1 MKFTERYLKR
11 PYLVTS
17 LILLS
22 AFIGFIGFRKMPIN
36 LFPDS
41 DYPQIAVVTFY
52 PGAPAKDIEDKVTRL
67 IEKELNT
74 IDQIRKVS
82 SSTKDEITAVTAE
95 FEYAK
100 GLEGAATDVAN
111 ALKKIEGQMPADTR
125 PPQIFKISK
134 ATQPDLILS
143 LTPKED
149 SPYDLARIRQL
160 ADNNIKEDL
169 LRVPEVANVEVFG
182 GYNPELTISVKPDR
196 LDSYGINITEVIA
209 AVAAQNLNIPSGLI
223 IREKDQY
230 VLKTQGELLKKEDA
244 GEIVVKHN
252 GNGDVHLKDVAD
264 IVPGYQERQSL
275 YHGNGKPAIG
285 ISILRSVKGHDMDT
299 IHAVEKALPALEAKY
314 SMINF
319 EIADTQKELIE
330 KSVDNMIDA
339 LRDAIIMT
347 VFVIFLFLAD
357 IRGMMIAAISIPFTY
372 LLTFA
377 IMYLLGME
385 FNMVTLTGIILAVGM
400 LLDDAIVVIENIER
414 RYHQNKE
421 DLRTAVFGGTDEVML
436 AIFSGTYATI
446 MVLLPI
452 IFIGGY
458 VQTVLRPLSLTLSI
472 ALGVS
477 YIVSVTVIPLFAPL
491 ILKAEAKKN
500 RIERITQLF
509 DRYVISPIRD
519 FFVGLLGTAL
529 KHRALFIIGAVVV
542 LVFSL
547 RQMPLVGRD
556 LMPPMD
562 TGIMKVS
569 FEADSNTSLS
579 STEEILNKIETAI
592 KKTPGVVRLST
603 TVGSEPGVISF
614 GSGRIPQQ
622 GLIAV
627 HLVDRFH
634 RKESIWQIEDRLRE
648 EFRRIPGLKYVDVY
662 DYGATAMS
670 SIKAPLDIMVSG
682 PDPEIL
688 DSIGNDIMTGL
699 QKVRGLT
706 SISRSWT
713 YDKKEIAFK
722 INMEKAAV
730 YGMSPVVISQQ
741 VAAAVRGG
749 TASVFRVP
757 GQDGYFM
764 RVQFA
769 PEYRNNLSSIE
780 TMLIQTQKGA
790 VPLKEFGTFSMVKA
804 QTSMARQYL
813 QPTID
818 IYGYRS
824 KAAVSHIHDDLSSVL
839 KDIKLPSGYTIS
851 QEGDLKQMKESFGRL
866 MAALSIGLVLLYFSL
881 VPAFKSWI
889 HPLTIMSAIPL
900 ALIGAVWAMLL
911 TGKHQCQPS
920 FMGMILLAGIV
931 VKNSILLI
939 DFIEEARAKGDSL
952 MDAITGS
959 VRIRTR
965 PILMT
970 AVGTSVGMLPIALE
984 WAIGLE
990 RLSPLAIVA
999 IGGLMV
1005 STFLT
1010 LIYVPVLYSLFDQ
1023 AREKLKGYYPFK
1035 RHSINEKGEAAHEA

>member
-1 MKFTERYLKR
+1 MSFTERYLKR
-11 PYLVTS
+11 PYLITS
-17 LILLS
+17 LIFLA
-22 AFIGFIGFRKMPIN
+22 AFIGFIGFKKMPIN

-41 DYPQIAVVTFY
+41 DYPQIAVITFY
-52 PGAPAKDIEDKVTRL
+52 PGASAKDIEDKVTRL
-67 IEKELNT
+67 VEKELNT

-82 SSTKDEITAVTAE
+82 SSTKDEMTAVTAE

-100 GLEGAATDVAN
+100 GLEAAATDVAN
-111 ALKKIEGQMPADTR
+111 ALKKVEGQLPSDIR
-125 PPQIFKISK
+125 SPQIFKISK

-143 LTPKED
+143 LTSKEN
-149 SPYDLARIRQL
+149 SPYDLAKIRQL

-182 GYNPELTISVKPDR
+182 GYNPELTISVKPD
-196 LDSYGINITEVIA
+196 LLNAYSINIAQVIA
-209 AVAAQNLNIPSGLI
+209 AVAAQNLNIPDGLI
-223 IREKDQY
+223 IRDKDQY
-230 VLKTQGELLKKEDA
+230 IIKTQGELLKKEDA
-244 GEIVVKHN
+244 GEIVVAHA
-252 GNGDVHLKDVAD
+252 GTGDVHLRDVAE
-264 IVPGYQERQSL
+264 IRAGYQERQSL
-275 YHGNGKPAIG
+275 FHGNGKPAIA
-285 ISILRSVKGHDMDT
+285 ISILRSVRGHDMDT
-299 IHAVEKALPALEAKY
+299 IHSVEKALPALKAKY

-319 EIADTQKELIE
+319 EIADTQKDLIE

-347 VFVIFLFLAD
+347 VIVIFLFLAD
-357 IRGMMIAAISIPFTY
+357 IRGMIISAISIPFTY

-377 IMYLLGME
+377 VMYLLGME

-414 RYHQNKE
+414 RYHSNKE
-421 DLRTAVFGGTDEVML
+421 DLKNAVFGGTDEVML

-472 ALGVS
+472 ALAVS

-500 RIERITQLF
+500 RLEQATQLF

-529 KHRALFIIGAVVV
+529 KHRALFLAGAVIV
-542 LVFSL
+542 LVFSM

-562 TGIMKVS
+562 TGIIKVA
-569 FEADSNTSLS
+569 FEADSNTSLL
-579 STEEILNKIETAI
+579 TTETLLNNMEEII
-592 KKTPGVVRLST
+592 KKTPGVVRIST

-622 GLIAV
+622 GAMTV

-634 RKESIWQIEDRLRE
+634 RKESIWQIEDRLRS
-648 EFRRIPGLKYVDVY
+648 EFRKIPGLKHIDVY

-670 SIKAPLDIMVSG
+670 SIKAPVDIMISG
-682 PDPEIL
+682 PDPAIINA
-688 DSIGNDIMTGL
+688 IGNDVVNKL
-699 QKVRGLT
+699 QKVKGLA

-713 YDKKEIAFK
+713 YDKKEIAYK
-722 INMEKAAV
+722 IDMGKAAL
-730 YGMSPVVISQQ
+730 YGMSPVAVSQQ

-749 TASVFRVP
+749 MASVFRVP
-757 GQDGYFM
+757 GQDGYSM
-764 RVQFA
+764 RVQFS
-769 PEYRNNLSSIE
+769 PEYRNNLSSLE
-780 TMLIQTQKGA
+780 TMLIQTPKGA
-790 VPLKEFGTFSMVKA
+790 VPLKELGRLEMVNA

-813 QPTID
+813 QPTLD

-824 KAAVSHIHDDLSSVL
+824 KAAVSHIHNDLNAVL
-839 KDIKLPSGYTIS
+839 KDIKLPPGYTLAH
-851 QEGDLKQMKESFGRL
+851 EGDLKQMKDSFGRL
-866 MAALSIGLVLLYFSL
+866 LAALGIGLVLLYFSL
-881 VPAFKSWI
+881 VPAFKSWM

-900 ALIGAVWAMLL
+900 ALIGAVWSMLI
-911 TGKHQCQPS
+911 TGKHQCQPA

-939 DFIEEARAKGDSL
+939 DFIEEARGKGEGL
-952 MDAITGS
+952 IDAIVGS
-959 VRIRTR
+959 VKIRTR

-1010 LIYVPVLYSLFDQ
+1010 LVYVPILYSLFDGLK
-1023 AREKLKGYYPFK
+1023 EKVGKLSFFK
-1035 RHSINEKGEAAHEA
+1035 RAPGLET